1 MLNFIRRTLTTKSQD
16 IPGKSGVEEER
27 TKIAASVVLLE
38 TAHIDNECT
47 AEELGHI
54 IQTLRSDFKLTREQ
68 AEELVELAY
77 HERQN
82 AVDLFEFTNLIN
94 NAFSKEEKKAI
105 LKAAWR
111 IIHIDGQLEKHE
123 DHFARKLTYLL
134 RLSHGDMIEAKLQAR
149 NEIQ

>member
-1 MLNFIRRTLTTKSQD
+1 MLNFIKRTLMNKSQG
-16 IPGKSGVEEER
+16 IPGETKGKEEK

-47 AEELGHI
+47 AEELDHI
-54 IQTLRSDFKLTREQ
+54 IQTLRSNFKLTRKQ
-68 AEELVELAY
+68 AEELIELAH

-82 AVDLFEFTNLIN
+82 SVDLFEFTNHIN
-94 NAFSKEEKKAI
+94 DNFSKEDKKEI

-134 RLSHGDMIEAKLQAR
+134 RLSHDDMIEAKLQAR
-149 NEIQ
+149 KEIQ